1 MSPTGDLDM
10 TDRSAARPPKLYS
23 FLMKV
28 AGALLLVLLADR
40 LFFKAERVGSILGG
54 FAAAFLIL
62 TICLKLETLKSWPS
76 RAALLVAAAMAAAMM
91 VDVGL
96 VPLALY
102 AIALTVAVLLPRTA
116 RFDDGWRW
124 MQRLIL
130 HAPLALFGP
139 LRDWMIL
146 RRAKRRT
153 GPRPMRS
160 LAIFVL
166 PVAGSIVFLALF
178 AQANPLIAGALAN
191 LQLLPDIDAL
201 TIVRIFF
208 WGATFV
214 GVWSVLRPPRVRLGP
229 APAGGDPE
237 IDLPGVNAASVTL
250 SLAAFNAIFA
260 LQNGLDL
267 AYLWSNAPLPAGMT
281 LAEYAHRGAYPLIA
295 TALLAGLFV
304 LVTLRPG
311 SATAGSRA
319 IRLLV
324 TLWIAQNLLLVASTM
339 LRTFDYVEAYSLT
352 RLRISALIWM
362 GLVAIGL
369 ALICYRLLKGRS
381 GGWLIN
387 ANMLAALVVLGA
399 CSSFDLGRMAAA
411 WNVRHAREA
420 GGGGAALDLCYLNG
434 LGPSA
439 LLPLIELESRP
450 IPAELRGR
458 VQWLRSRTMARLAA
472 DQADWHGWTWRGA
485 RRLAAAEQAAR
496 RRHLPRLRDEPRM
509 CDGRPIPPPA
519 PSPIRP
525 GDPGADPDAPPAVE
539 TVAEGNETLPADNR
553 AEAKPLTEP
562 AGR

>member
-1 MSPTGDLDM
+1 M
-10 TDRSAARPPKLYS
+10 TDRPAARPPKLYS

-28 AGALLLVLLADR
+28 AGALLLVILADR
-40 LFFKAERVGSILGG
+40 LFFRAERVGSTLGG

-62 TICLKLETLKSWPS
+62 TVCLRLETLRSWPS
-76 RAALLVAAAMAAAMM
+76 RVALLVAALASAAMM

-96 VPLALY
+96 LPLAIY
-102 AIALTVAVLLPRTA
+102 AVSLTVAALLPRTT

-130 HAPLALFGP
+130 HGPLALFGP

-146 RRAKRRT
+146 RRARRRA

-166 PVAGSIVFLALF
+166 PLAGSIVFLTLF
-178 AQANPLIAGALAN
+178 AQANPLIANALAN
-191 LQLLPDIDAL
+191 LQLLPEIDAL
-201 TIVRIFF
+201 TIVRVFF
-208 WGATFV
+208 WGGTFV
-214 GVWSVLRPPRVRLGP
+214 MVWSVLRPPRVRLRP
-229 APAGGDPE
+229 APVGGDPE

-339 LRTFDYVEAYSLT
+339 LRTFDYIDAYSLT
-352 RLRISALIWM
+352 RLRIAALVWM

-369 ALICYRLLKGRS
+369 ALICARLLKGKS

-399 CSSFDLGRMAAA
+399 CTTFDLGRMAAA
-411 WNVRHAREA
+411 WNVRHAREV
-420 GGGGAALDLCYLNG
+420 GGAGAAIDLCYLNQ

-439 LLPLIELESRP
+439 LLPLIELETRP
-450 IPAELRGR
+450 IPRELRDR

-472 DQADWHGWTWRGA
+472 DQADWHGWTLRGA
-485 RRLAAAEQAAR
+485 RRLRAAEESVLRLRLPR
-496 RRHLPRLRDEPRM
+496 RRDERRL
-509 CDGRPIPPPA
+509 CDGRPIPPPT

-525 GDPGADPDAPPAVE
+525 GDPGADPDAPPTVE
-539 TVAEGNETLPADNR
+539 TVVPPDEGAPSANQAEP
-553 AEAKPLTEP
+553 KPLTEP